1 MNDFMKMLRTLVETL
16 QAHNLKETSFVI
28 DSSDGDYEIYITIEK
43 K

>member
-1 MNDFMKMLRTLVETL
+1 MEDFINMLKTMVETL
-16 QAHNLKETSFVI
+16 KAHNLKETSFVI